1 MAAYFNRCVVE
12 GDRKGVIG
20 VKITFVVGSF
30 PALSETFILNQITG
44 LLQAGHEVKIFS
56 GARSTDLVVHEDVV
70 AHALMSHVRF
80 YNDKPEN
87 RFFRLM
93 RFLWK
98 APGVLLRAPKVFL
111 NALNVMRYGKDAWSL
126 GLFFRTASFLE
137 AAHDDVVLCHFGQN
151 GLVAHQMKEV
161 GVLKGKI
168 VTVFHASDITAFV
181 WKEGCS
187 VYKKLF
193 SDGDAFL
200 PISRFAKGKLIELG
214 CPEQKITVHRMGVAL
229 KNFPVNVRK
238 RFGTKPLRLLSVA
251 RLVEKKGIRFAL
263 EALRYLVDAGVECE
277 YTIIGD
283 GPLRLELEGYVIRL
297 GIKSYVRFLGWQDS
311 GAIRR
316 VLKDA
321 DIFLAPS
328 VVGDNKDEEGTPV
341 VLMEAM
347 ASGVPVVTTPTG
359 GIRELVM
366 HGKTG
371 FLVPQQNARS
381 LAELLLDLWH
391 HPQKMEKI
399 ISAARLLVE
408 QEYNV
413 DALNRVLERMC
424 TSLLLK

>member
-1 MAAYFNRCVVE
+1 M
-12 GDRKGVIG
+12 
-20 VKITFVVGSF
+20 KISFIVSSF

-44 LLQAGHEVKIFS
+44 LLQAGHLIKIFS
-56 GARSTDLVVHEDVV
+56 GARSSDLVVHEDVIT
-70 AHALMSHVRF
+70 HALMSHVRF

-87 RFFRLM
+87 RFIRVIY
-93 RFLWK
+93 FLWK
-98 APGVLLRAPKVFL
+98 TPGVLWRTPKVFF
-111 NALNVMRYGKDAWSL
+111 NTLNVVRYGGEAFSL
-126 GLFFRTASFLE
+126 GLFFRAAAFLE
-137 AAHDDVVLCHFGQN
+137 AADDDVVLCHFGQN
-151 GLVAHQMKEV
+151 GLVALRMKQL

-168 VTVFHASDITAFV
+168 ATVFHASDITAFV
-181 WKEGCS
+181 WKEGRS
-187 VYKKLF
+187 VYRELF
-193 SDGDAFL
+193 NEGDAFL
-200 PISRFAKGKLIELG
+200 PVSRFAKSKLLELG
-214 CPEQKITVHRMGVAL
+214 CPEPKVTIHRMGVAL
-229 KNFPVNVRK
+229 HQFPLNVRK

-251 RLVEKKGIRFAL
+251 RLIEKKGIRFAI

-283 GPLRLELEGYVIRL
+283 GPLRAELESHVIRL
-297 GIKSYVRFLGWQDS
+297 GIKSSVRFLGWQDS

-328 VVGDNKDEEGTPV
+328 VVGDNKDEEGIPV

-347 ASGVPVVTTPTG
+347 AMGVPVVTTPTG
-359 GIRELVM
+359 AIKELVT

-371 FLVPQQNARS
+371 FLAPQQNARA

-391 HPQKMEKI
+391 HPPKTEAVV
-399 ISAARLLVE
+399 SPARLLVE

-424 TSLLLK
+424 GSLLLK